1 MNKLHFALVGAASL
15 ALAACGSKTADTTV
29 ENMTIEENAVE
40 TVNAAIENVDEP
52 AIKANL
58 QSQAD
63 ALKNENDAKKKA
75 AAEKAA
81 AAAADNAQDTD
92 DSDTAVNAM

>member
-29 ENMTIEENAVE
+29 ENTMIEENAVE
-40 TVNAAIENVDEP
+40 TVNAATENFDEP

-81 AAAADNAQDTD
+81 AAAGNAQDTD
-92 DSDTAVNAM
+92 DSDTEVNAM

>member
-40 TVNAAIENVDEP
+40 TVNAATENVGEP

-58 QSQAD
+58 QSQAE
-63 ALKNENDAKKKA
+63 ALKNENDAKKKV

-81 AAAADNAQDTD
+81 AAAGNAQDTD
-92 DSDTAVNAM
+92 DSDTEVNAM

>member
-40 TVNAAIENVDEP
+40 TVNAATENVGDP
-52 AIKANL
+52 AVKANL

-63 ALKNENDAKKKA
+63 ALKSENDAKKKA

-81 AAAADNAQDTD
+81 AAAGNAQDTD
-92 DSDTAVNAM
+92 DSDTEVNAM